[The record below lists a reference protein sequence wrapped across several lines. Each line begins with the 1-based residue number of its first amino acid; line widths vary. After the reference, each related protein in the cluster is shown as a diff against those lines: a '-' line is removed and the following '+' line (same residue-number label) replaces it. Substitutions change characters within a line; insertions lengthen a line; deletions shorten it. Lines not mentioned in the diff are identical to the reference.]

1 MQRPAKPLTPVR
13 FRIQPPNYLKFI
25 NLRSIINHIFY
36 RRFFELARVV
46 ELVDTRDLKSLDR
59 NIVPVQ
65 VRPRVPLNNMNNKW
79 LIALYKS
86 NEVKKVESNLS
97 NQKFDFYLPKITIKK
112 INSNPKEEVLF
123 PGYIFVNTSFKNYSA
138 LKYTMGI
145 KNIIK
150 FGDNISFIC
159 DEEIIAMQM
168 AEETSKIDPV
178 ASQIEI
184 GQDVLISKGSL
195 KGTIVKICSFPSK
208 KRVGVL
214 LSFLG
219 SMRRVTIPEKDLI
232 F

>member
-1 MQRPAKPLTPVR
+1 M
-13 FRIQPPNYLKFI
+13 
-25 NLRSIINHIFY
+25 
-36 RRFFELARVV
+36 V

-65 VRPRVPLNNMNNKW
+65 VRPRVPRSNMKKKW
-79 LIALYKS
+79 LIALYKI
-86 NEVKKVESNLS
+86 NEVKRVENNLL

-112 INSNPKEEVLF
+112 NNSNPKEEILF
-123 PGYIFVNTSFKNYSA
+123 PGYIFVNTSFENYSA

-150 FGDNISFIC
+150 FGDNISYIS
-159 DEEIIAMQM
+159 DESIKIIQM

-178 ASQIEI
+178 ASQIQI
-184 GQDVLISKGSL
+184 GQDAVISKGSL
-195 KGTIVKICSFPSK
+195 KGSMVKICSLPSK
-208 KRVGVL
+208 ERVGVL